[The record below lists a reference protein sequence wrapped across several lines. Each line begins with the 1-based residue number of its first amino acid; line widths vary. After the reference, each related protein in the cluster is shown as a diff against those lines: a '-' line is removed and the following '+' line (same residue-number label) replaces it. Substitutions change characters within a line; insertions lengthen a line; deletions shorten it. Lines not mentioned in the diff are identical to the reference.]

1 MNVYEY
7 VEKLREE
14 YNNTMT
20 QYYKA
25 SSVKN
30 WKEMATLNNKAIE
43 LQNQINYELYW
54 KKGN

>member
-1 MNVYEY
+1 MTTI
-7 VEKLREE
+7 EKLRKE
-14 YNNTMT
+14 YNDTMT

-30 WKEMATLNNKAIE
+30 WKEMAALNNKAIE

>member
-1 MNVYEY
+1 MTT
-7 VEKLREE
+7 VEKLKKE
-14 YNNTMT
+14 YNDTMT